1 MSIQLSICVP
11 TYNRKRNL
19 SELLDVLAE
28 LIGGGQNVEVIVS
41 DNASTDGTKEY
52 MEDLKKKERFKNL
65 RYHRNDENIGPDNNF
80 VMCYKLAKGDY
91 IWLLGDDDMIM
102 GDIVP
107 YITKILEKY
116 SPGVVFID
124 LTIEKMARSQKSE
137 ISIDGRAVVCNDYVD
152 FLFRMDYMFFI
163 SAFICKKEI
172 IETLDFSNYVQCKEL
187 KYVLAILKC
196 AFESAINVV
205 VAGKNYLKSALSSN
219 TWDRYETMWEL
230 GVLVNSIRYEEENEL
245 YYWFARKMIYGHKL
259 STFDAWYTLW
269 CRENMLETSLKWNKS
284 IVLDT
289 LENNYPVIR
298 AGYEWLMECPI
309 EEIGISRAAKKFQEI
324 YKESIVDF
332 AKKFKIIYIYGAGY
346 WGKYYK
352 QLLAD
357 NGVDINGFLVSDYE
371 EITGENIYHLKE
383 VLPTE
388 PAAGVLVAVQY
399 GRKVFDILRSLLA
412 SEWKNRMDDVV
423 FIV

>member
-1 MSIQLSICVP
+1 M
-11 TYNRKRNL
+11 
-19 SELLDVLAE
+19 E
-28 LIGGGQNVEVIVS
+28 VEVIVS

-52 MEDLKKKERFKNL
+52 MEELVQRGKLKNL
-65 RYHRNDENIGPDNNF
+65 CYHRNDENIGPDNNF

-102 GDIVP
+102 GDIVL
-107 YITKILEKY
+107 YITEILEKY

-124 LTIEKMARSQKSE
+124 FTIEKVVRSQKSE
-137 ISIDGRAVVCNDYVD
+137 VCIDDGAVVCNDYMD
-152 FLFRMDYMFFI
+152 FLLRMDYMYLI

-172 IETLDFSNYVQCKEL
+172 IETIVFSKYVRCKEL

-196 AFESAINVV
+196 AFESEANVV
-205 VAGKNYLKSALSSN
+205 VAGKNYLKAVQSFN

-230 GVLVNSIRYEEENEL
+230 GVLVNSIRYEEEKEL

-259 STFDAWYTLW
+259 STYGVWNTLG
-269 CRENMLETSLKWNKS
+269 CRVDMPETSLRWNKS
-284 IVLDT
+284 IALDT

-309 EEIGISRAAKKFQEI
+309 EEIGISRAVEKFQEI
-324 YKESIVDF
+324 KKESIVDI

-357 NGVDINGFLVSDYE
+357 NGVDINGFLVSDDE
-371 EITGENIYHLKE
+371 EITGENIYHLSE
-383 VLPTE
+383 VPPTE
-388 PAAGVLVAVQY
+388 AAGVLVAVQY
-399 GRKVFDILRSLLA
+399 GRKVFDILRNLLA